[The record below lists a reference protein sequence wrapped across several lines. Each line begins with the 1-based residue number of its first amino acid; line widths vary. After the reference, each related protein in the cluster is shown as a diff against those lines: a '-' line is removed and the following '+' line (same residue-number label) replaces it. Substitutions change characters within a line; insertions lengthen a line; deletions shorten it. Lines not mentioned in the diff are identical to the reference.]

1 MGHLMREDQSMS
13 NEEIM
18 ASQSRELTAD
28 EIAKIKSDSRP
39 MSWEEINQLKGYG
52 AQNRISI
59 QGCRTFLHPED
70 KPSEVVREVVKANDD
85 FWAKVFGFVL
95 AVVAAGGT
103 FAILHHFAKIQH

>member
-1 MGHLMREDQSMS
+1 MREDQSMS

-59 QGCRTFLHPED
+59 QGCRTFLHP
-70 KPSEVVREVVKANDD
+70 VVKANDD

-103 FAILHHFAKIQH
+103 FAILNHFAKIQH